1 MKGVLRLTQIDGTY
15 GTALVYTREVEQSAY
30 TQIAQLMN
38 QPFVAGARVR
48 IMPDVHAGMG
58 CVIGTTMHIVDKVCP
73 NLVGVDVGCGVLVAQ
88 LPIQRDAF
96 DAPAFDRIVRRIPAG
111 FSVNR
116 EPLHLEE
123 TEALL
128 SQLVCLPH
136 IKNLDRIYK
145 SMGTLGGGNHFIEVA
160 ANAAGKLY
168 LLIHS
173 GSRNLGKQVA
183 EHYQALAAN
192 YHNQV
197 PGEMLSEL
205 EARFPGSKN
214 AKRRQRELRRLKK
227 QHTRVPDDLAYLE
240 GALLSDY
247 LHDMRIAQRFAYRNR
262 EVMAQRILE
271 GLTPPVALADTRP
284 FQTVHNYIDQEN
296 ILRKGA
302 VSARAGEVLVI
313 PLNMRDG
320 SLIVR
325 GRGNPDWNHSA
336 PHGAGRIMSRGE
348 ARRVIDIKDF
358 ERSMAGVY
366 TTTLD
371 QSTIDEAPMAY
382 KPMAD
387 ILAAIGDTA
396 EVLEH
401 IRPIYNFKS
410 AGD

>member
-1 MKGVLRLTQIDGTY
+1 MIQIEGKY
-15 GTALVYTREVEQSAY
+15 GTAKVFTRDVEQSAY
-30 TQIAQLMN
+30 TQIAELMN

-73 NLVGVDVGCGVLVAQ
+73 NLVGVDVGCGVLVAE
-88 LPIQRDAF
+88 LPMNREQF
-96 DAPAFDRIVRRIPAG
+96 DPPAFDRIVRRIPAG
-111 FSVNR
+111 FSVNH
-116 EPLHLEE
+116 EALHLEE
-123 TEALL
+123 QEELL
-128 SQLVCLPH
+128 GQLKCLH
-136 IKNLDRIYK
+136 AIRNLPRIYR
-145 SMGTLGGGNHFIEVA
+145 SLGTLGGGNHFIEVA
-160 ANAAGKLY
+160 ADEGGKLY

-183 EHYQALAAN
+183 EHYQALAIDH
-192 YHNQV
+192 HNQV
-197 PGEMLSEL
+197 PAEL
-205 EARFPGSKN
+205 LAELDARLPGSKN
-214 AKRRQRELRRLKK
+214 TKKRQRELRRLKK
-227 QHTRVPDDLAYLE
+227 QHKTIPDDLAYLE
-240 GALLSDY
+240 GSLLADY
-247 LHDMRIAQRFAYRNR
+247 LHDMRIAQRFAYWNR

-271 GLTPPVALADTRP
+271 ALTPPVALKDTRP
-284 FQTVHNYIDQEN
+284 FQTVHNYIDDQN

-302 VSARAGEVLVI
+302 VSAQAGEVLVI

-325 GRGNPDWNHSA
+325 GLGNPDWNHSA
-336 PHGAGRIMSRGE
+336 PHGAGRVMSRGE
-348 ARRVIDIKDF
+348 ARRSISLREV
-358 ERSMAGVY
+358 ENSMVEVY

-371 QSTIDEAPMAY
+371 ESTIDEAPMAY

-396 EVLEH
+396 EVLSH